1 MASKEE
7 IEAMGLEVNDYDK
20 CKKCNKKITEDEYKM
35 YKGYCE
41 NCYKNQNTPIL
52 ENKEKVEKQ
61 NIGLVEKLMKKF
73 NISKK
78 ETMQCPYCYKDCY
91 KNQNTPILENKE
103 KVEKQNIGLV
113 EKLMKKFNISKKE
126 TMQCPYCYK
135 EYDDLKLHFCKDC
148 DTSLNKKTRY
158 IVPKK
163 IIYSII
169 GIILTIMIIIFSYI
183 GITNYIKEQR
193 RIEKYNNDLSI
204 CYEVIKNDSDF
215 KKFTSIIEEHTEET
229 EFSSEAYKK
238 LYQAIDE
245 RIENIKNGNDDEKL
259 VSMIETI
266 KDKNSSNQTI
276 CNKYLKAN
284 GYLNINKANKYIQEQ
299 KYIEAYNLYDTVIK
313 DNKDINKE
321 ITDLA
326 TNKQNE
332 IKNINKANKYI
343 QEQKYIEAYNLYDTV
358 IKDNKDINKEITDL
372 ATNKQNEIKEQM
384 LQQVIAQGQEKINNK
399 DYSSA
404 QTLLEK
410 YKDLGNQTII
420 DMYNNATNEV
430 NRIEAE
436 KKAQEEAERKARA
449 KKEAEERARREAE
462 EKARKKREG
471 VTIGMTKQDVL
482 DSSWG
487 KPKYINTTTTR
498 YGVREQWVYGGGN
511 YLYFENGILT
521 SIQN

>member
-41 NCYKNQNTPIL
+41 
-52 ENKEKVEKQ
+52 
-61 NIGLVEKLMKKF
+61 
-73 NISKK
+73 S
-78 ETMQCPYCYKDCY
+78 CY

-284 GYLNINKANKYIQEQ
+284 GYS
-299 KYIEAYNLYDTVIK
+299 
-313 DNKDINKE
+313 
-321 ITDLA
+321 
-326 TNKQNE
+326 
-332 IKNINKANKYI
+332 NINKANKYI

>member
-41 NCYKNQNTPIL
+41 N
-52 ENKEKVEKQ
+52 
-61 NIGLVEKLMKKF
+61 
-73 NISKK
+73 
-78 ETMQCPYCYKDCY
+78 CY

-204 CYEVIKNDSDF
+204 CYEVIKNDTDF

-284 GYLNINKANKYIQEQ
+284 GYS
-299 KYIEAYNLYDTVIK
+299 
-313 DNKDINKE
+313 
-321 ITDLA
+321 
-326 TNKQNE
+326 
-332 IKNINKANKYI
+332 NINKANKYI

-436 KKAQEEAERKARA
+436 KKAQEETERRKQQEEERKRQQAELDA
-449 KKEAEERARREAE
+449 KKD
-462 EKARKKREG
+462 KIIVDTNGKRIYKVCMASNRFSISGNFKGQGHFSIKLLDDNQEFYDLLVNEIG
-471 VTIGMTKQDVL
+471 DYVVDTSTRVTKGDYYYVQIECSRG
-482 DSSWG
+482 SWNLSWSG
-487 KPKYINTTTTR
+487 T
-498 YGVREQWVYGGGN
+498 YGD
-511 YLYFENGILT
+511 
-521 SIQN
+521 

>member
-1 MASKEE
+1 MWILIISIVAFA
-7 IEAMGLEVNDYDK
+7 IIMFIINLIDK
-20 CKKCNKKITEDEYKM
+20 
-35 YKGYCE
+35 
-41 NCYKNQNTPIL
+41 
-52 ENKEKVEKQ
+52 NKERLIEKFK
-61 NIGLVEKLMKKF
+61 IETKEVMK
-73 NISKK
+73 
-78 ETMQCPYCYKDCY
+78 CPHC
-91 KNQNTPILENKE
+91 
-103 KVEKQNIGLV
+103 
-113 EKLMKKFNISKKE
+113 FR
-126 TMQCPYCYK
+126 
-135 EYDDLKLHFCKDC
+135 EYEDLKLKECKYC
-148 DTSLNKKTRY
+148 DVPLAKSVKYSLPKNLK
-158 IVPKK
+158 KK
-163 IIYSII
+163 IIYIMLGIIAVIII
-169 GIILTIMIIIFSYI
+169 GIGTYF
-183 GITNYIKEQR
+183 GITSYIKEQQ

-238 LYQAIDE
+238 LYQAVDE

-284 GYLNINKANKYIQEQ
+284 GYS
-299 KYIEAYNLYDTVIK
+299 
-313 DNKDINKE
+313 
-321 ITDLA
+321 
-326 TNKQNE
+326 
-332 IKNINKANKYI
+332 NINKANKYI

-384 LQQVIAQGQEKINNK
+384 LQQVITQGQEKINK
-399 DYSSA
+399 QEYSSA
-404 QTLLEK
+404 QTLLGK
-410 YKDLGNQTII
+410 YKDFGNQSIV
-420 DMYNNATNEV
+420 DMYNKATNEV

-436 KKAQEEAERKARA
+436 RKAKEEAERKARE
-449 KKEAEERARREAE
+449 KKEAEERAKREAE

-471 VTIGMTKQDVL
+471 VHIGMTKQEVL

-487 KPKYINTTTTR
+487 EPYDINKSIGSW
-498 YGVREQWVYGGGN
+498 GVHEQWCYEGYN

>member
-7 IEAMGLEVNDYDK
+7 IEAMGLQVKDYNK
-20 CKKCNKKITEDEYKM
+20 CKKCNKKITEDEYQM
-35 YKGYCE
+35 YNGYCE
-41 NCYKNQNTPIL
+41 SCYKNQNTKIE
-52 ENKEKVEKQ
+52 ENKEKTEKE
-61 NIGLVEKLMKKF
+61 NTDIVKK
-73 NISKK
+73 I
-78 ETMQCPYCYKDCY
+78 
-91 KNQNTPILENKE
+91 
-103 KVEKQNIGLV
+103 
-113 EKLMKKFNISKKE
+113 MKKFNISKKE

-135 EYDDLKLHFCKDC
+135 EYDDLTLHFCKDC
-148 DTSLNKKTRY
+148 DTSLSKKTKY
-158 IVPKK
+158 LVPKK
-163 IIYSII
+163 VIYSII
-169 GIILTIMIIIFSYI
+169 GIVLTIIIIILSYI
-183 GITNYIKEQR
+183 GITNYIKEQK

-204 CYEVIKNDSDF
+204 CYEVIKNESDF
-215 KKFTSIIEEHTEET
+215 KKFTSIISEHTEET
-229 EFSSEAYKK
+229 EFSSDAYKK

-266 KDKNSSNQTI
+266 KDKNLSNQTI

-284 GYLNINKANKYIQEQ
+284 GYS
-299 KYIEAYNLYDTVIK
+299 
-313 DNKDINKE
+313 
-321 ITDLA
+321 
-326 TNKQNE
+326 
-332 IKNINKANKYI
+332 NINKANKYI